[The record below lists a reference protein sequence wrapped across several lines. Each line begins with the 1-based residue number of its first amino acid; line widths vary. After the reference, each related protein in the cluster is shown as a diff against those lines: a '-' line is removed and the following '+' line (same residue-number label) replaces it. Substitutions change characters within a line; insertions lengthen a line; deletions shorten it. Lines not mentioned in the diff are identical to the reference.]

1 MIQPNRDILLLIA
14 FFTVIRLAVS
24 PTFGLGVDEA
34 HYILY
39 AKYLDLSYVD
49 HPPLVGWFHAPFYY
63 LFGTS
68 EFLVRLPA
76 ILLFSLTTYLIYKF
90 TAALSGSRQVALL
103 AALAVNS
110 SFLFNALSFML
121 LPDSFLYPL
130 MLLIIFTL
138 KKIENAPKTKYYV
151 CLGVLLGLSGL
162 AKYTAIL
169 FVPPLAA
176 YFIMKRRYDL
186 LFSGRMLLAAVVAL
200 LMISPV
206 LYWNLQHDFVSFRY
220 QTGHVLGASSI
231 DLKAFMTALAGQFGA
246 YSPFLFLIAFYG
258 LFRSFRDKN
267 DEVRLAL
274 LFGGV
279 ILIFFLYT
287 SLRETAL
294 PHWNSPF
301 YLLFIPVGVHYLSLP
316 LRGAET
322 GPAGGDPRQAGPGA
336 GAGRYR
342 KKKIFLHVAIGFSLV
357 VTLLLYAELG
367 GKFFRFP
374 DYQSPFRDI
383 YGYDTVAAEANRFID
398 KNAKQALAVTN
409 WTLGSRMIY
418 YALPYRMT
426 VFVIDKRSD
435 QFDFWQKEPPLGF
448 DLLFVNTHFDRE
460 DIARTYRCDA
470 VEPVKSMDILL
481 NGGKVNSV
489 DLVWCR
495 NFSGDRP

>member
-1 MIQPNRDILLLIA
+1 MIKANRDILLLIA
-14 FFTVIRLAVS
+14 LFSLIRLAVS
-24 PTFGLGVDEA
+24 PSFGLGVDEA
-34 HYILY
+34 HYFLY

-49 HPPLVGWFHAPFYY
+49 HPPLVGWFHAPIYY

-76 ILLFSLTTYLIYKF
+76 IILFALTTYLLYQF
-90 TAALSGSRQVALL
+90 TAALSGSRQIALL

-130 MLLIIFTL
+130 MLLLIFTIKKMEESPQL
-138 KKIENAPKTKYYV
+138 KYFV

-169 FVPPLAA
+169 FIPPLAA
-176 YFIMKRRYDL
+176 YFIIKRRYDL
-186 LFSGRMLLAAVVAL
+186 LVSKQMLLAAIIAL
-200 LMISPV
+200 MLVSPV
-206 LYWNLQHDFVSFRY
+206 LYWNLQNDFVSFRY
-220 QTGHVLGASSI
+220 QTGHVMGSASI
-231 DLKAFMTALAGQFGA
+231 GVKAFFTSLAAQFGS

-258 LFRSFRDKN
+258 FFKSFRDKN
-267 DEVRLAL
+267 DWIRLAL
-274 LFGGV
+274 LFGGA

-301 YLLFIPVGVHYLSLP
+301 YLLFIPIGVYYLS
-316 LRGAET
+316 
-322 GPAGGDPRQAGPGA
+322 GPMRSEEPRPQVAVTNTF
-336 GAGRYR
+336 R
-342 KKKIFLHVAIGFSLV
+342 KKKIFLNFSICFSLI

-383 YGYDTVAAEANRFID
+383 YGYDAMAAEANSILNR
-398 KNAKQALAVTN
+398 NHSAKQALAVTN
-409 WTLGSRMIY
+409 WTVGSRMTY
-418 YALPYRMT
+418 YALPYKME
-426 VFVIDKRSD
+426 VFVIDKRQD
-435 QFDFWQKEPPLGF
+435 QFDFWQKQSPAGY
-448 DLLFVNTHFDRE
+448 DLLFVNTRFDRE
-460 DIARTYRCDA
+460 DIEKTYRCD
-470 VEPVKSMDILL
+470 VVQPVKNMDILL

-489 DLVWCR
+489 DFVWCR
-495 NFSGDRP
+495 NFQGDRS